1 MSNESSLE
9 VGETGSKEQES
20 EPTDE
25 VNTTSSF
32 ESETIESDYIAGVN
46 PDQVPDDGLMFQ
58 RKG

>member
-46 PDQVPDDGLMFQ
+46 PDQVPDDGLMF
-58 RKG
+58 